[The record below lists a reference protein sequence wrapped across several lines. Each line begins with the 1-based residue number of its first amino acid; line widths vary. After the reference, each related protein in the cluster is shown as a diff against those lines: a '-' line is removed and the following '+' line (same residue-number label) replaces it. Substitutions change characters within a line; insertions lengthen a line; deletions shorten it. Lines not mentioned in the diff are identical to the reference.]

1 MNLAEIVIY
10 PVSKLL
16 IFHPHL
22 KETAIEY
29 NHIHTYCIRPRENR
43 VCTLCTAIYINKS
56 RAERHKMSV

>member
-1 MNLAEIVIY
+1 MNQAEIVIY
-10 PVSKLL
+10 LVSKLL

-22 KETAIEY
+22 KEAAIEY
-29 NHIHTYCIRPRENR
+29 NHIHTYCIRPQENR